1 MPPQEMPDGQGR
13 MIESAEV
20 AHPQPPHHPLRTKVH
35 RRRKG
40 VHPRQSQPAEGIVQ
54 HGPRRFGG
62 IALPPDL
69 GDEPPSDLDTGC
81 KRRLE
86 GRTVQPRQPDQPSVP
101 ASFDGIQS
109 PTGLRP
115 FGDDPIEKSVRLRPR
130 QRVRKNS
137 ITLRSAFIAAS
148 GSLSSGSHSLSRN
161 RSVSKRYTMFKS
173 AKGTGTVFV
182 PPRVPNYFTYN
193 R

>member
-115 FGDDPIEKSVRLRPR
+115 FGDDPIEESVRLRPR
-130 QRVRKNS
+130 QRVREKLHYPPVG
-137 ITLRSAFIAAS
+137 IHRGQRLPVLRKPLPQPQPLRLQTI
-148 GSLSSGSHSLSRN
+148 HHVQIR
-161 RSVSKRYTMFKS
+161 
-173 AKGTGTVFV
+173 
-182 PPRVPNYFTYN
+182 
-193 R
+193 

>member
-69 GDEPPSDLDTGC
+69 GDEPPSDLDTAARCSPVNPISRPSPRRSTAYSPRPDSAHSATIRSKKASDSARDSGC
-81 KRRLE
+81 
-86 GRTVQPRQPDQPSVP
+86 G
-101 ASFDGIQS
+101 
-109 PTGLRP
+109 
-115 FGDDPIEKSVRLRPR
+115 
-130 QRVRKNS
+130 KNS

>member
-54 HGPRRFGG
+54 HGPRPQTSATNRHPISIQGVNDASKAARCSPVNP
-62 IALPPDL
+62 INRPSPRRSTAYSPRPDSAHSATIRSKKA
-69 GDEPPSDLDTGC
+69 SDSARDSGC
-81 KRRLE
+81 
-86 GRTVQPRQPDQPSVP
+86 G
-101 ASFDGIQS
+101 
-109 PTGLRP
+109 
-115 FGDDPIEKSVRLRPR
+115 
-130 QRVRKNS
+130 KNS

-161 RSVSKRYTMFKS
+161 RSVSKRYTMSKS